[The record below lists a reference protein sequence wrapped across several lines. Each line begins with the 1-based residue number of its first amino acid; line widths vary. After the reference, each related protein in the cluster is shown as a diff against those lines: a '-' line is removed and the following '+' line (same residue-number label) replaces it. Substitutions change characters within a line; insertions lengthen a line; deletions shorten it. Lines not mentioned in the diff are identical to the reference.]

1 MRSWC
6 VVVALVS
13 SCVPATAQTV
23 LSEEDV
29 LSRLSENSP
38 RVRAIRSAVDVA
50 RARVLSVGRW
60 PNPRLAVSREAS
72 AGVTETMTTVLQP
85 LPVTG
90 LRALEREAAA
100 ELAEAADGRADE
112 KYQRARADVR
122 QSYTLLAA
130 NQARERELARSRDQ
144 LQELVDILAAREA
157 AGDTAGFDRL
167 RAERELLL
175 VDADRLTAAA
185 ERLQAQGELAG
196 FFEGPTDPSTL
207 VVADLLPGRAAIP
220 DASALVE
227 RGENTRGE
235 LRALERERESAR
247 LSIGAARRRRVP
259 EPELLVG
266 TKSSTTSGGGVGSVI
281 SVQAVIPLF
290 DRGRPERALAEARSR
305 QLEAEIHAFRVTL
318 GATIVA
324 LRAASTE
331 RRGAADRYRA
341 ASKNAAELERIAR
354 ISYEAGE
361 RGILDLLDVYRT
373 GTEVRLRLASLDAAA
388 RRAEI
393 ELEFVSGWEMP

>member
-1 MRSWC
+1 
-6 VVVALVS
+6 
-13 SCVPATAQTV
+13 
-23 LSEEDV
+23 
-29 LSRLSENSP
+29 
-38 RVRAIRSAVDVA
+38 
-50 RARVLSVGRW
+50 
-60 PNPRLAVSREAS
+60 
-72 AGVTETMTTVLQP
+72 MTTVSQP

-112 KYQRARADVR
+112 KYRRARADVR

-130 NQARERELARSRDQ
+130 NQARERELARGRDQ
-144 LQELVDILAAREA
+144 LQKLVDILAAREA
-157 AGDTAGFDRL
+157 AGDAAGFDRL
-167 RAERELLL
+167 RAERELFL
-175 VDADRLTAAA
+175 VEADRLTAAA
-185 ERLQAQGELAG
+185 DRLQAQGELAG
-196 FFEGPTDPSTL
+196 FFEGPTDPATL
-207 VVADLLPGRAAIP
+207 VVADLPPGRAALP
-220 DASALVE
+220 DAPALVE

-235 LRALERERESAR
+235 LRALEHERESAR
-247 LSIGAARRRRVP
+247 LSVRAARRRRVP

-266 TKSSTTSGGGVGSVI
+266 TKSSSASGGGVGSVI

-305 QLEAEIHAFRVTL
+305 QVEAEIHAFRVAL
-318 GATIVA
+318 GSTIVA

-373 GTEVRLRLASLDAAA
+373 GTDARLRLASLDAAA

>member
-1 MRSWC
+1 
-6 VVVALVS
+6 
-13 SCVPATAQTV
+13 
-23 LSEEDV
+23 
-29 LSRLSENSP
+29 
-38 RVRAIRSAVDVA
+38 
-50 RARVLSVGRW
+50 
-60 PNPRLAVSREAS
+60 
-72 AGVTETMTTVLQP
+72 MTTVLQP

-90 LRALEREAAA
+90 LRALERDAAA

-112 KYQRARADVR
+112 KYRRARADVR
-122 QSYTLLAA
+122 QAYTLLAA
-130 NQARERELARSRDQ
+130 GQARERELARGRDQ

-157 AGDTAGFDRL
+157 AGDAAGFDRL
-167 RAERELLL
+167 RAERELFL
-175 VDADRLTAAA
+175 VEADRLTAAA
-185 ERLQAQGELAG
+185 DRLQAQGELAG
-196 FFEGPTDPSTL
+196 FFEGPTDPATL
-207 VVADLLPGRAAIP
+207 VVADLLPGRAALP
-220 DASALVE
+220 DSPALVE

-247 LSIGAARRRRVP
+247 LSVRAARRRRVP

-266 TKSSTTSGGGVGSVI
+266 TKSSTASGGVGSVI

-305 QLEAEIHAFRVTL
+305 QVEAEIHAFRVTL
-318 GATIVA
+318 GSTIVA
-324 LRAASTE
+324 LRAALTE

-373 GTEVRLRLASLDAAA
+373 STEARLRLASLDAAA